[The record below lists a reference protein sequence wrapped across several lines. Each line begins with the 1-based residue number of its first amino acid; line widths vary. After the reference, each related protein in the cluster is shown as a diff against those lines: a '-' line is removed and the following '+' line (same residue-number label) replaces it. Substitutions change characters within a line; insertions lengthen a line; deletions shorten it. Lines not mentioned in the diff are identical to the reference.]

1 MTKNTNSTGQPI
13 PPQDRLCTIFCLD
26 KSVHLDDE
34 YSHMID
40 WAYQHPN
47 NDTVLILSE
56 QTVADYAQKG
66 LWHLITQET
75 DYQLLGAWEDDWI
88 FDFDVMTA
96 IIQALEHS
104 EFQQDEIVLK
114 IIQILRYAISYQRS
128 VVFYL

>member
-1 MTKNTNSTGQPI
+1 MSL
-13 PPQDRLCTIFCLD
+13 QDRQCAIFCLD
-26 KSVHLDDE
+26 ESVYLNDD
-34 YSHMID
+34 YLQMID
-40 WAYQHPN
+40 WVYQHPN
-47 NDTVLILSE
+47 SDTVLMLSE

-66 LWHLITQET
+66 LWYLIAQET
-75 DYQLLGAWEDDWI
+75 DYWLLGSWEDDWI